1 MPLRLAAQLRN
12 DLQRFFEPLGLA
24 LDQVKADHYAR
35 NDHQATDV
43 SYVDIILGDFQQ
55 MPDAK
60 AVYHK
65 LNKKWDKGN
74 LFNSKWVST
83 DDGGHQEYVFR
94 YEGDAATGGFR
105 LVTKPLNV
113 GSYNFKPSGPL
124 EGQNKDHFYQDI
136 VPWILWGN
144 TEQDAENWSARS
156 RAQAFVGKGFDGLV
170 GSVVTKAAVDF
181 ITFDQGFKRKMS
193 GGDDIRKAWFVGEK
207 FLGGA
212 GNDTVSYQSSKRAV
226 TANLEKDQAGGYD
239 GHAKGDSYSSIE
251 NLTGSNWG
259 DILVGDGKANVLKG
273 LKGSDWLIGGDG
285 KNTIEG
291 GKHDDFIFGG
301 SGKDTLNGDAGNDR
315 IFGDFV
321 AVGKPHGEDKIDGG
335 DGNDWVQAGGA
346 KDIVQGG
353 KGKDTLYGGYGD
365 DEIDG
370 GEHSDEIFGEAGDDT
385 IILKHAAPDTV
396 DAGEGDDTIVVEKGY
411 KHVIDGGAGWDIVD
425 LRGLDLDK
433 LDVANFSNVEEIWVD
448 DVLITPVALNLGKVK
463 VFGDQEVR
471 FSVPSG
477 EETWHLFGS
486 VELELA
492 LDARLELSFKASA
505 GDSFL
510 SKDYKRTDQ
519 SWEQGQSIGFGS
531 YKEQYDRNASYY
543 HDLVSDTQFWT
554 TGTSKSF
561 EAGSF
566 ETSEFANAIHS
577 VRTSLQ
583 YDRGLGTQ
591 RLMFTHSE
599 TRNGGGSSIDGFTI
613 LNKTPYEST
622 LIDFP
627 FEYGGFTDVFQ
638 LYFDIGSAGTVAVDP
653 GQNGLTFDILFM

>member
-463 VFGDQEVR
+463 VFGTLR
-471 FSVPSG
+471 T
-477 EETWHLFGS
+477 ETSMSPDAPLQYLFGGS
-486 VELELA
+486 DIEFDKGASLEVVYTLASQYRADVTQLQEIQNQTAGKTVVQEKSNWSWYAVETRDVASDA
-492 LDARLELSFKASA
+492 LDAGNGFNLYVSDRFESEWSA
-505 GDSFL
+505 AYSGL
-510 SKDYKRTDQ
+510 
-519 SWEQGQSIGFGS
+519 QSIDNESVYLAAWDNIYSGYSQAQVHF
-531 YKEQYDRNASYY
+531 R
-543 HDLVSDTQFWT
+543 
-554 TGTSKSF
+554 SF
-561 EAGSF
+561 EAYEVWGLYESPY
-566 ETSEFANAIHS
+566 TPRLTNLKHAIGHS
-577 VRTSLQ
+577 VNVETMDRLAYSLDIDMPLVF
-583 YDRGLGTQ
+583 YDL
-591 RLMFTHSE
+591 
-599 TRNGGGSSIDGFTI
+599 
-613 LNKTPYEST
+613 
-622 LIDFP
+622 
-627 FEYGGFTDVFQ
+627 
-638 LYFDIGSAGTVAVDP
+638 AAVE
-653 GQNGLTFDILFM
+653 FSFLFS